1 MSRNISPSPRRAR
14 RGGHI
19 LLSLLLGAAAL
30 LVWWPLWFLV
40 FGALTPSDELAAT
53 IGPALGAGEAGASA
67 RWQLLPSWPTLQSFA
82 TLLLDTPEF
91 FAMFWNS
98 CRQCS
103 RNWRASFSSARRQHG
118 RFPGCGSAGGG
129 RCWGCMCC

>member
-1 MSRNISPSPRRAR
+1 MSRNLSPSPRRAR

-67 RWQLLPSWPTLQSFA
+67 RW
-82 TLLLDTPEF
+82 
-91 FAMFWNS
+91 
-98 CRQCS
+98 
-103 RNWRASFSSARRQHG
+103 
-118 RFPGCGSAGGG
+118 
-129 RCWGCMCC
+129 